1 MLARVFAETGFVGIE
16 TETDASPAGIVAMA
30 GGIAEGESLEKST
43 TAPPAGARPLS
54 ITIAPACAPPL
65 MLWGVSVM
73 VLSDGGKTLNCTL
86 ACPELSVAVR
96 VTGVVEVTCPAWIW
110 NCIHAVLPGMLTE
123 AGTGAAA
130 GLELVRLITAPA
142 AGAAPLSWICTHVVL
157 PL

>member
-1 MLARVFAETGFVGIE
+1 MVGAFIE
-16 TETDASPAGIVAMA
+16 MD
-30 GGIAEGESLEKST
+30 
-43 TAPPAGARPLS
+43 
-54 ITIAPACAPPL
+54 
-65 MLWGVSVM
+65 
-73 VLSDGGKTLNCTL
+73 LSDGGNTLNCTL

-96 VTGVVEVTCPAWIW
+96 VTGDGEVTCPTCIW

-142 AGAAPLSWICTHVVL
+142 AGAAPLSCNCTHVVL